1 MNAFKNLIS
10 RYFEPLLVTGIIL
23 SLLFI
28 DMFVVDKV
36 VFLYFYFIPVLV
48 AGYYIGMKGAVLSSI
63 MTVLIVTLRLLI
75 SPHTF
80 TINSGFDM
88 ELILQIITWGSFL
101 ILSSYVVGL
110 LYEEKESRYRDLKQ
124 SYVGV
129 VEILV
134 KYIESVD
141 RYTKGHSVRVAD
153 IAMDIAKSMSLS
165 REGCE
170 NIKVAAL
177 LHDVG
182 KIDVSMDLIKKAAAL
197 TKDERKIM
205 NTHSERGANILNKVG
220 NVLGEAV
227 PIVLAHHEYFNKK
240 DNENLKDKV
249 DIPLGARIIAV
260 ADTYDA
266 IVTDRPYRK
275 GKLPWQAL
283 EEIEKSSGTQF
294 DPEVVEAFRHVVNT
308 YMEENEHAFS
318 SSPI

>member
-1 MNAFKNLIS
+1 MNALKNIIA
-10 RYFEPLLVTGIIL
+10 RHFEPLLVINIIL
-23 SLLFI
+23 TLLFI

-36 VFLYFYFIPVLV
+36 IFLYFYFIPILV
-48 AGYYIGMKGAVLSSI
+48 AGYYIGKKGAVMSSI

-75 SPHTF
+75 SPRTF
-80 TINSGFDM
+80 TINSEIDL

-101 ILSSYVVGL
+101 VLSSYVVGR
-110 LYEEKESRYRDLKQ
+110 LYEEKEARYRDLKQ

-153 IAMDIAKSMSLS
+153 IAMDIARSMSLT

-197 TKDERKIM
+197 TKDERQIM
-205 NTHSERGANILNKVG
+205 
-220 NVLGEAV
+220 
-227 PIVLAHHEYFNKK
+227 
-240 DNENLKDKV
+240 D
-249 DIPLGARIIAV
+249 
-260 ADTYDA
+260 
-266 IVTDRPYRK
+266 
-275 GKLPWQAL
+275 
-283 EEIEKSSGTQF
+283 
-294 DPEVVEAFRHVVNT
+294 
-308 YMEENEHAFS
+308 
-318 SSPI
+318 

>member
-1 MNAFKNLIS
+1 MYALKNLIS
-10 RYFEPLLVTGIIL
+10 RYFEPLLVANIIL
-23 SLLFI
+23 TLLFI
-28 DMFVVDKV
+28 DMFVVNKI
-36 VFLYFYFIPVLV
+36 VFLYFYFIPILV
-48 AGYYIGMKGAVLSSI
+48 AGYYIGKKGAVLSSLL
-63 MTVLIVTLRLLI
+63 TVLTVTLRLII
-75 SPHTF
+75 SPGTF
-80 TINSGFDM
+80 SLNAEVNS
-88 ELILQIITWGSFL
+88 ELIFQIMTWGSFL
-101 ILSSYVVGL
+101 VLSSYVVGR
-110 LYEEKESRYRDLKQ
+110 LYEEKEERYRDLKQ

-141 RYTKGHSVRVAD
+141 RYTKGHSVRVSG
-153 IAMDIAKSMSLS
+153 IAMDIAKAMSVT
-165 REGCE
+165 REACE

-182 KIDVSMDLIKKAAAL
+182 KIDVSMDLIRKAASL

-205 NTHSERGANILNKVG
+205 GTHTERGANILNKVG
-220 NVLGEAV
+220 NVLSEAV

-240 DNENLKDKV
+240 DADSISNKA

-294 DPEVVEAFRHVVNT
+294 DPEVVEAFRNVVSA
-308 YMEENEHAFS
+308 YMEEREHVS
-318 SSPI
+318 V

>member
-227 PIVLAHHEYFNKK
+227 PIVL
-240 DNENLKDKV
+240 KDKV

-294 DPEVVEAFRHVVNT
+294 DPEVVEAFRHVVSA

>member
-1 MNAFKNLIS
+1 MNAFKNLLT
-10 RYFEPLLVTGIIL
+10 RYFEPVLVAVIIL
-23 SLLFI
+23 ILLFI

-36 VFLYFYFIPVLV
+36 IFLYFYFIPVLV
-48 AGYYIGMKGAVLSSI
+48 AGYYIGKKGAVLSSI
-63 MTVLIVTLRLLI
+63 MTVLIVTLRLVI
-75 SPHTF
+75 SPETF
-80 TINSGFDM
+80 SIRSKVGFD
-88 ELILQIITWGSFL
+88 LVFQIVTWGSFL
-101 ILSSYVVGL
+101 VLSSYVVGS
-110 LYEEKESRYRDLKQ
+110 LYEEKEARYRDLKQ

-129 VEILV
+129 IEILV

-153 IAMDIAKSMSLS
+153 IAMDIARSMSLT
-165 REGCE
+165 REVCE

-197 TKDERKIM
+197 TKDERQVM
-205 NTHSERGANILNKVG
+205 NSHSERGANILNKVG
-220 NVLGEAV
+220 NILSDAV

-240 DNENLKDKV
+240 EGDNLKEKA

-283 EEIEKSSGTQF
+283 EEIGKSSGTQF
-294 DPEVVEAFRHVVNT
+294 DPEVVEAFRHVVST
-308 YMEENEHAFS
+308 YMEEQEHVS
-318 SSPI
+318 V

>member
-1 MNAFKNLIS
+1 MHTLKNLIGK
-10 RYFEPLLVTGIIL
+10 YFEPLLVANIIL
-23 SLLFI
+23 TLLFI

-36 VFLYFYFIPVLV
+36 IFLYFYFIPILV

-75 SPHTF
+75 SPGTF
-80 TINSGFDM
+80 TVNSEFDI
-88 ELILQIITWGSFL
+88 ELIFQIITWGSFL
-101 ILSSYVVGL
+101 VLSSYVVGR
-110 LYEEKESRYRDLKQ
+110 LYEEKEARFRDLKQ

-177 LHDVG
+177 LHYVG
-182 KIDVSMDLIKKAAAL
+182 KIDVSMDLIKKAASL
-197 TKDERKIM
+197 TKDERQLM
-205 NTHSERGANILNKVG
+205 GTHSERGANILNKVG

-240 DNENLKDKV
+240 EDDTLRKKM

-283 EEIEKSSGTQF
+283 EEIERSSGTQF
-294 DPEVVEAFRHVVNT
+294 DPEVVEAFKHVVNS
-308 YMEENEHAFS
+308 YMEECENVAV
-318 SSPI
+318 

>member
-1 MNAFKNLIS
+1 MKVLKSFIEQ
-10 RYFEPLLVTGIIL
+10 YFEPLLVVSIIIT
-23 SLLFI
+23 LLFI
-28 DMFVVDKV
+28 DMFVVDKL
-36 VFLYFYFIPVLV
+36 VFLYFYFIPILV
-48 AGYYIGMKGAVLSSI
+48 AGYYIGKKGAVLSSI

-75 SPHTF
+75 SPRTF
-80 TINSGFDM
+80 TINSEVDLD
-88 ELILQIITWGSFL
+88 LIFQIMSWGGFL
-101 ILSSYVVGL
+101 ILSSYVVGS
-110 LYEEKESRYRDLKQ
+110 LYEEKEARYRDLKQ

-141 RYTKGHSVRVAD
+141 RYTKGHSVRVSD
-153 IAMDIAKSMSLS
+153 IAMDIAKAMSVT
-165 REGCE
+165 RGDCE

-182 KIDVSMDLIKKAAAL
+182 KIDVSMDLIKKAASL
-197 TKDERKIM
+197 TKDERQMM
-205 NTHSERGANILNKVG
+205 NTHTARGADILNKVG
-220 NVLGEAV
+220 NVLSDAV

-240 DNENLKDKV
+240 DVDNLNSKT

-260 ADTYDA
+260 ADSYDA

-294 DPEVVEAFRHVVNT
+294 DPEVVEAFRHVVSS
-308 YMEENEHAFS
+308 YMEEREHAAV
-318 SSPI
+318 

>member
-1 MNAFKNLIS
+1 MNAFKNLLT
-10 RYFEPLLVTGIIL
+10 RYFEPVLVAVIIL
-23 SLLFI
+23 ILLFI

-36 VFLYFYFIPVLV
+36 IFLYFYFIPVLT
-48 AGYYIGMKGAVLSSI
+48 AGYYIGKKGAVLSSI
-63 MTVLIVTLRLLI
+63 MTVLIVTLRLVI
-75 SPHTF
+75 SPETF
-80 TINSGFDM
+80 SIRSKVDFD
-88 ELILQIITWGSFL
+88 LVFQIVTWGSFL
-101 ILSSYVVGL
+101 VLSSYVVGR
-110 LYEEKESRYRDLKQ
+110 LYEEKEARYRDLKQ

-129 VEILV
+129 IEILV

-153 IAMDIAKSMSLS
+153 IAMDIARSMSLT
-165 REGCE
+165 REACE

-197 TKDERKIM
+197 TKDERQVM
-205 NTHSERGANILNKVG
+205 NSHSERGANILNKVG
-220 NVLGEAV
+220 NVLSDAV
-227 PIVLAHHEYFNKK
+227 PIVLAHHEYFSKK
-240 DNENLKDKV
+240 AEDNLKEKADV
-249 DIPLGARIIAV
+249 PLGARIIAV

-294 DPEVVEAFRHVVNT
+294 DPEVVEAFRHVVSA
-308 YMEENEHAFS
+308 YMEEQEHVS
-318 SSPI
+318 VG

>member
-1 MNAFKNLIS
+1 MNVFKNLLTK
-10 RYFEPLLVTGIIL
+10 YFEPVLVAVIIL
-23 SLLFI
+23 ILLFI

-36 VFLYFYFIPVLV
+36 IFLYFYFIPVLV
-48 AGYYIGMKGAVLSSI
+48 AGYYIGKKGAVLSSI
-63 MTVLIVTLRLLI
+63 MTVLIVTLRLVI
-75 SPHTF
+75 SPETF
-80 TINSGFDM
+80 SIRSKVDFD
-88 ELILQIITWGSFL
+88 LVFQIVTWGSFL
-101 ILSSYVVGL
+101 VLSSYVVGR
-110 LYEEKESRYRDLKQ
+110 LYEEKEARYRDLKQ

-129 VEILV
+129 IEILV

-153 IAMDIAKSMSLS
+153 IAMDIARSMSLT
-165 REGCE
+165 REACE

-182 KIDVSMDLIKKAAAL
+182 KIDVSMDLIKKAAAM
-197 TKDERKIM
+197 TKEERQVM
-205 NTHSERGANILNKVG
+205 NSHSERGANILNKVG
-220 NVLGEAV
+220 NVLSDAV

-240 DNENLKDKV
+240 EGENLKEKADV
-249 DIPLGARIIAV
+249 PLGARIIAV

-294 DPEVVEAFRHVVNT
+294 DPEVVDAFRHVVST
-308 YMEENEHAFS
+308 YMEEQEHVS
-318 SSPI
+318 VG

>member
-1 MNAFKNLIS
+1 MHSLKKIIA
-10 RYFEPLLVTGIIL
+10 RYFEPLLVINIIL
-23 SLLFI
+23 TLLFI
-28 DMFVVDKV
+28 DMFIVDKV
-36 VFLYFYFIPVLV
+36 VFLYFYFIPILM
-48 AGYYIGMKGAVLSSI
+48 AGYYIGMRGAVLSSV

-75 SPHTF
+75 SPKTF
-80 TINSGFDM
+80 SISAEIDM
-88 ELILQIITWGSFL
+88 ELILQITTWGSFL
-101 ILSSYVVGL
+101 VLSSYVVGR
-110 LYEEKESRYRDLKQ
+110 LYEEKEARYRDLKQ

-153 IAMDIAKSMSLS
+153 IAMDIAKSMSLT

-197 TKDERKIM
+197 TKDEKM
-205 NTHSERGANILNKVG
+205 MMGTHTERGANILNKVG

-240 DNENLKDKV
+240 DDEKLRDKA

-260 ADTYDA
+260 ADSYDA

-294 DPEVVEAFRHVVNT
+294 DPEVVEAFKQVVNA
-308 YMEENEHAFS
+308 YIEEHEHIS
-318 SSPI
+318 V

>member
-1 MNAFKNLIS
+1 MNVFKNLLTK
-10 RYFEPLLVTGIIL
+10 YFEPVLVAVIIL
-23 SLLFI
+23 ILLFI

-36 VFLYFYFIPVLV
+36 IFLYFYFIPVLV
-48 AGYYIGMKGAVLSSI
+48 AGYYIGKKGAVLSSI
-63 MTVLIVTLRLLI
+63 MTVLIVTLRLVI
-75 SPHTF
+75 SPETF
-80 TINSGFDM
+80 SIRSKVDFD
-88 ELILQIITWGSFL
+88 LVFQIVTWGSFL
-101 ILSSYVVGL
+101 VLSSYVVGR
-110 LYEEKESRYRDLKQ
+110 LYEEKEARYRDLKQ

-129 VEILV
+129 IEILV

-153 IAMDIAKSMSLS
+153 IAMDIARSMSLT
-165 REGCE
+165 REACE

-197 TKDERKIM
+197 TKEERQVM
-205 NTHSERGANILNKVG
+205 NSHSERGANILNKVG
-220 NVLGEAV
+220 NVLSDAV

-240 DNENLKDKV
+240 EGENLKEKADV
-249 DIPLGARIIAV
+249 PLGARIIAV

-294 DPEVVEAFRHVVNT
+294 DPEVVDAFRHVVST
-308 YMEENEHAFS
+308 YMEEQEHVS
-318 SSPI
+318 VG

>member
-1 MNAFKNLIS
+1 MHALKNIIA
-10 RYFEPLLVTGIIL
+10 RYFEALLVVNIIL
-23 SLLFI
+23 ILLFI

-36 VFLYFYFIPVLV
+36 LFLYFYFIPILV
-48 AGYYIGMKGAVLSSI
+48 AGYYIGKKGAVMSSV

-75 SPHTF
+75 SPRTF
-80 TINSGFDM
+80 TIKSDTHI
-88 ELILQIITWGSFL
+88 ELIFQIMTWGSFL
-101 ILSSYVVGL
+101 VLSSYVVGR
-110 LYEEKESRYRDLKQ
+110 LYEEKEARYKDLKQ

-153 IAMDIAKSMSLS
+153 IAMDIARSMSLS

-197 TKDERKIM
+197 TKDERQVM
-205 NTHSERGANILNKVG
+205 STHSERGANILNQLG

-240 DNENLKDKV
+240 EAELFKDKA

-283 EEIEKSSGTQF
+283 EEIEKFSGTQF
-294 DPEVVEAFRHVVNT
+294 DPEVVDAFRQVVNS
-308 YMEENEHAFS
+308 YMEENEHVS
-318 SSPI
+318 V

>member
-1 MNAFKNLIS
+1 MNAFKNLIT
-10 RYFEPLLVTGIIL
+10 RYFEPVLVAVIIL
-23 SLLFI
+23 ILLFI

-36 VFLYFYFIPVLV
+36 IFLYFYFIPVLV
-48 AGYYIGMKGAVLSSI
+48 AGYYIGKKGAVLSSI
-63 MTVLIVTLRLLI
+63 MTVLIVTMRLVI
-75 SPHTF
+75 SPETF
-80 TINSGFDM
+80 SIRSKVDFD
-88 ELILQIITWGSFL
+88 LVFQIVTWGSFL
-101 ILSSYVVGL
+101 VLSSYVVGR
-110 LYEEKESRYRDLKQ
+110 LYEEKEARYRDLKQ

-129 VEILV
+129 IEILV

-153 IAMDIAKSMSLS
+153 IAMDIARSMSLT
-165 REGCE
+165 REACE

-197 TKDERKIM
+197 TKDERQVM
-205 NTHSERGANILNKVG
+205 NSHSEKGANILNKVG
-220 NVLGEAV
+220 NVLSDAV

-240 DNENLKDKV
+240 EGDNLKEKA

-294 DPEVVEAFRHVVNT
+294 DPEVVDAFRHVVST
-308 YMEENEHAFS
+308 YMEEQEHVS
-318 SSPI
+318 VV

>member
-1 MNAFKNLIS
+1 MNAFKNLIT
-10 RYFEPLLVTGIIL
+10 RYFEPVLVAVIIL
-23 SLLFI
+23 ILLFI

-36 VFLYFYFIPVLV
+36 IFLYFYFIPVLV
-48 AGYYIGMKGAVLSSI
+48 AGYYIGKKGAVLSSI
-63 MTVLIVTLRLLI
+63 MTVLIVTLRLVI
-75 SPHTF
+75 SPETF
-80 TINSGFDM
+80 SIRSKVDFD
-88 ELILQIITWGSFL
+88 LVFQIVTWGSFL
-101 ILSSYVVGL
+101 VLSSYVVGR
-110 LYEEKESRYRDLKQ
+110 LYEEKEARYRDLKQ

-129 VEILV
+129 IEILV

-153 IAMDIAKSMSLS
+153 IAMDIARSMSLT
-165 REGCE
+165 REACE

-197 TKDERKIM
+197 TKDERQVM
-205 NTHSERGANILNKVG
+205 NSHSEKGANILNKVG
-220 NVLGEAV
+220 NVLSDAV

-240 DNENLKDKV
+240 EGDNLKEKA

-294 DPEVVEAFRHVVNT
+294 DPEVVDAFRHVVST
-308 YMEENEHAFS
+308 YMEEQEHVS
-318 SSPI
+318 VV

>member
-1 MNAFKNLIS
+1 MNAFKNLLT
-10 RYFEPLLVTGIIL
+10 RYFEPVLVAVIIL
-23 SLLFI
+23 ILLFI

-48 AGYYIGMKGAVLSSI
+48 AGYYIGKKGAVLSSI
-63 MTVLIVTLRLLI
+63 MTVLIVTLRLVI
-75 SPHTF
+75 SPETF
-80 TINSGFDM
+80 SIRSKVDFD
-88 ELILQIITWGSFL
+88 LVFQIVTWGSFL
-101 ILSSYVVGL
+101 VLSSYVVGR
-110 LYEEKESRYRDLKQ
+110 LYEEKEARYRDLKQ

-129 VEILV
+129 IEILV

-153 IAMDIAKSMSLS
+153 IAMDIARSMSLT
-165 REGCE
+165 REACE

-197 TKDERKIM
+197 TKDERQVM
-205 NTHSERGANILNKVG
+205 NSHSERGANILNKVG
-220 NVLGEAV
+220 NVLSDAV

-240 DNENLKDKV
+240 EGDNLKEKA

-294 DPEVVEAFRHVVNT
+294 DPEVVEAFRHVVST
-308 YMEENEHAFS
+308 YMEEQEHVS
-318 SSPI
+318 V

>member
-1 MNAFKNLIS
+1 MNAFKNLLT
-10 RYFEPLLVTGIIL
+10 RYFEPVLVAVIIL
-23 SLLFI
+23 ILLFI

-48 AGYYIGMKGAVLSSI
+48 AGYYIGKKGAVLSSI
-63 MTVLIVTLRLLI
+63 MTVLIVTLRLVI
-75 SPHTF
+75 SPETF
-80 TINSGFDM
+80 SIRSKVDFD
-88 ELILQIITWGSFL
+88 LVFQIVTWGSFL
-101 ILSSYVVGL
+101 VLSSYVVGR
-110 LYEEKESRYRDLKQ
+110 LYEEKEARYRDLKQ

-129 VEILV
+129 IEILV

-153 IAMDIAKSMSLS
+153 IAMDIARSMSLT
-165 REGCE
+165 REACE

-197 TKDERKIM
+197 TKDERQVM
-205 NTHSERGANILNKVG
+205 NSHSERGANILNKVG
-220 NVLGEAV
+220 NVLSDAV
-227 PIVLAHHEYFNKK
+227 PIVLAHHEYFSKK
-240 DNENLKDKV
+240 EGDNLKVKADV
-249 DIPLGARIIAV
+249 PLGARIIAV

-294 DPEVVEAFRHVVNT
+294 DPEVVEAFRHVVST
-308 YMEENEHAFS
+308 YMEEQEHVS
-318 SSPI
+318 V

>member
-1 MNAFKNLIS
+1 MNAFKNLLT
-10 RYFEPLLVTGIIL
+10 RYFEPVLVAVIIL
-23 SLLFI
+23 ILLFI

-48 AGYYIGMKGAVLSSI
+48 AGYYIGKKGAVLSSI
-63 MTVLIVTLRLLI
+63 MTVLIVTLRLVI
-75 SPHTF
+75 SPETF
-80 TINSGFDM
+80 SIRSKVDFD
-88 ELILQIITWGSFL
+88 LVFQIVTWGSFL
-101 ILSSYVVGL
+101 VLSSYVVGR
-110 LYEEKESRYRDLKQ
+110 LYEEKEARYRDLKQ

-129 VEILV
+129 IEILV

-153 IAMDIAKSMSLS
+153 IAMDIARSMSLT
-165 REGCE
+165 REACE

-197 TKDERKIM
+197 TKDERQVM
-205 NTHSERGANILNKVG
+205 NSHSERGANILNKVG
-220 NVLGEAV
+220 NVLSDAV

-240 DNENLKDKV
+240 EGDNLKEKA

-294 DPEVVEAFRHVVNT
+294 DPEVVEAFRHVVST
-308 YMEENEHAFS
+308 YMEEQEPVS
-318 SSPI
+318 V

>member
-1 MNAFKNLIS
+1 MNAFKNLLT
-10 RYFEPLLVTGIIL
+10 RYFEPVLVAVIIL
-23 SLLFI
+23 ILLFI

-36 VFLYFYFIPVLV
+36 IFLYFYFIPVLV
-48 AGYYIGMKGAVLSSI
+48 AGYYIGKKGAVLSSI
-63 MTVLIVTLRLLI
+63 MTVLIVTLRLVI
-75 SPHTF
+75 SPETF
-80 TINSGFDM
+80 SIRSKVDFD
-88 ELILQIITWGSFL
+88 LVFQIVTWGSFL
-101 ILSSYVVGL
+101 VLSSYVVGR
-110 LYEEKESRYRDLKQ
+110 LYEEKEARYRDLKQ

-129 VEILV
+129 IEILV

-153 IAMDIAKSMSLS
+153 IAMDIARSMSLT
-165 REGCE
+165 REACE

-197 TKDERKIM
+197 TKDERQVM
-205 NTHSERGANILNKVG
+205 NSHSERGANILNKVG
-220 NVLGEAV
+220 NVLSDAV

-240 DNENLKDKV
+240 EGDNLKEKA

-294 DPEVVEAFRHVVNT
+294 DPEVVEAFRHVVST
-308 YMEENEHAFS
+308 YMEEQEHVS
-318 SSPI
+318 V